1 MKHYFENVEE
11 AATALKFSIDDFIDE
26 WLERHDVYD
35 EFQSRIIR
43 NAFRKVGF
51 SAFEDELIQYFENH
65 DDYEFNAHD
74 SIVYDDGELD
84 EDELGI

>member
-26 WLERHDVYD
+26 WLERHEVYD
-35 EFQSRIIR
+35 EFQSKIVR

-65 DDYEFNAHD
+65 DDYEFNADD
-74 SIVYDDGELD
+74 SIIYEDGELD

>member
-35 EFQSRIIR
+35 EFQSKIIR

-65 DDYEFNAHD
+65 DDYEFNADD
-74 SIVYDDGELD
+74 SIVYDDGEFD